1 MAVAVDEQPRKWA
14 EISDE
19 RQRRYRTRL
28 SGLYGHDGD
37 ENAYNVLPRDKQEA
51 LDLLSDRLV
60 QHDLWH
66 YVGQIVN
73 VYGRGG
79 VGMYFSA
86 VSDLESELRARR
98 QFTRAFAR
106 HLDNTGGF
114 LEKGRKHASLHFLYI
129 DPKEGER
136 EWHVHLDLYGG
147 WGSIVTAIQHL
158 YYERW
163 RKFRPD
169 WRIMKPWVEESL

>member
-1 MAVAVDEQPRKWA
+1 MKMPLADDESPRHWA
-14 EISDE
+14 DLSEE
-19 RQRRYRTRL
+19 RREHYGNKL
-28 SGLYGHDGD
+28 SGLYGHEGD
-37 ENAYNVLPRDKQEA
+37 EAAYNALTRDKQEA
-51 LDLLSDRLV
+51 LDLLCDRLV
-60 QHDLWH
+60 SVELWGH
-66 YVGQIVN
+66 VGQIVN

-86 VSDLESELRARR
+86 VSDLESDLGGRR

-114 LEKGRKHASLHFLYI
+114 LEKGRRHGALHFLYI
-129 DPKEGER
+129 DPTGGER

-169 WRIMKPWVEESL
+169 WKIMKQWVD

>member
-1 MAVAVDEQPRKWA
+1 MALPIDEPPLVWA
-14 EISDE
+14 EMPE
-19 RQRRYRTRL
+19 ERRQRYADKL
-28 SGLYGHDGD
+28 DGIYGYEGD
-37 ENAYNVLPRDKQEA
+37 EGAYNSLPRDKQEA
-51 LDLLSDRLV
+51 LDLISGRLIQAGLW
-60 QHDLWH
+60 QH
-66 YVGQIVN
+66 VGRIVN

-86 VSDLESELRARR
+86 VSDLESDLEGRR

-106 HLDNTGGF
+106 HTDNTGGF
-114 LEKGRKHASLHFLYI
+114 LEKGRKNASLHFLYI
-129 DPKEGER
+129 DPPAGER

-147 WGSIVTAIQHL
+147 WGSMWTAIQHL

-169 WRIMKPWVEESL
+169 WKIMKLWVD